1 MASSSDITKDGAGN
15 SLPIKTEQGEK
26 KLNKNLTLFDVY
38 SMSTGAMFSS
48 GLFLLPGIA
57 AAATGNSVFL
67 AYFFAGFLILPAMYC
82 MAELSTAMPKAGG
95 TYYFLDRAM
104 GPLMGT
110 IGGLGSW
117 PCSCHFLAHF
127 SSSIR

>member
-1 MASSSDITKDGAGN
+1 MTETNTLAEGGVSPDPATGD
-15 SLPIKTEQGEK
+15 KT
-26 KLNKNLTLFDVY
+26 LDKNLTLFDVY
-38 SMSTGAMFSS
+38 AMSTGAMFSS

-67 AYFFAGFLILPAMYC
+67 AYLCAGFLILPAMYC

-110 IGGLGSW
+110 IGGLDPGSPW
-117 PCSCHFLAHF
+117 F
-127 SSSIR
+127 